1 MIIMCMR
8 FFAALGIPAEQMTLL
23 INSMGDESCR
33 PAYTQAVRDYE
44 AEHADELCDE
54 CKRRI
59 DVNPLRSFDCKN
71 EACKRVMDDAPRF
84 SDYLCDSCSD
94 RFEQVKSCLNAPRY
108 LVRGRSPSRPWL
120 RLLHGH
126 RLRGAG
132 HGWSGNADCHRWRW
146 SL

>member
-1 MIIMCMR
+1 MHAL
-8 FFAALGIPAEQMTLL
+8 FAALGIPAEQMTLL

-71 EACKRVMDDAPRF
+71 EACPSASWTTPRAFRTTCAKAAPIA
-84 SDYLCDSCSD
+84 SS
-94 RFEQVKSCLNAPRY
+94 
-108 LVRGRSPSRPWL
+108 RSNR
-120 RLLHGH
+120 
-126 RLRGAG
+126 A
-132 HGWSGNADCHRWRW
+132 
-146 SL
+146 